1 MFYLSQ
7 VSVYLFLVDNKQ
19 HLKLEVPIIITTH
32 KTTFNLLTKALNK
45 IENLDFVVAKIAV
58 IKTIHKSV
66 KKYIAVELMKCNLGE
81 ATIFNNGE
89 YGPLACTGKYGATG
103 PKAAIYVRDR
113 IGDNGKIFN
122 DKNPYDTA
130 NFAVKRGGSYTVG
143 QITIGANPT
152 TLTLYTCTKTGCAAA
167 DKLTA
172 TITIDW

>member
-1 MFYLSQ
+1 MKHRAFTLIE
-7 VSVYLFLVDNKQ
+7 LLV
-19 HLKLEVPIIITTH
+19 
-32 KTTFNLLTKALNK
+32 
-45 IENLDFVVAKIAV
+45 VVAIIGNLAAV
-58 IKTIHKSV
+58 GVVAYNGYTASAKRNAIKSNFKLV
-66 KKYIAVELMKCNLGE
+66 EKYIRAELLKCELGE

-89 YGPLACTGKYGATG
+89 YGPLSCTGKYGASG

-152 TLTLYTCTKTGCAAA
+152 TLTLYTCTKTDCAAA
-167 DKLTA
+167 DKLTT
-172 TITIDW
+172 TITID

>member
-1 MFYLSQ
+1 MKQKAFTLIE
-7 VSVYLFLVDNKQ
+7 LLV
-19 HLKLEVPIIITTH
+19 
-32 KTTFNLLTKALNK
+32 
-45 IENLDFVVAKIAV
+45 VVAIIGILAAVGVVAYNGYTGAAKVSATKI
-58 IKTIHKSV
+58 IHKSV
-66 KKYIAVELMKCNLGE
+66 VKYIKAELMKCELGE

-89 YGPLACTGKYGATG
+89 YGPLACTGKYGASG

-122 DKNPYDTA
+122 DKNPYDAA

-167 DKLTA
+167 DKITA
-172 TITIDW
+172 TITID

>member
-1 MFYLSQ
+1 MKQKAFTLIE
-7 VSVYLFLVDNKQ
+7 LLV
-19 HLKLEVPIIITTH
+19 
-32 KTTFNLLTKALNK
+32 
-45 IENLDFVVAKIAV
+45 VVAIIGILAAVGVVAYNGYTSAAKVSATKI
-58 IKTIHKSV
+58 IHKSV
-66 KKYIAVELMKCNLGE
+66 VKYIKAELMKCELGE

-103 PKAAIYVRDR
+103 SNPKAAIYVRDR

-122 DKNPYDTA
+122 DKNPYDAA

-152 TLTLYTCTKTGCAAA
+152 TLTLYTCTKIGCAAA

-172 TITIDW
+172 TITID

>member
-1 MFYLSQ
+1 MTNQKAFTLIE
-7 VSVYLFLVDNKQ
+7 LLV
-19 HLKLEVPIIITTH
+19 
-32 KTTFNLLTKALNK
+32 
-45 IENLDFVVAKIAV
+45 VVAIIGILAAVGVVAYNGYTSAAKVSATKI
-58 IKTIHKSV
+58 IHKSV
-66 KKYIAVELMKCNLGE
+66 VKYIKAELMKCELGE
-81 ATIFNNGE
+81 ATIFNSGE
-89 YGPLACTGKYGATG
+89 YGPLACTGKYGASG

-122 DKNPYDTA
+122 DKNPYDAA

-172 TITIDW
+172 TINFN